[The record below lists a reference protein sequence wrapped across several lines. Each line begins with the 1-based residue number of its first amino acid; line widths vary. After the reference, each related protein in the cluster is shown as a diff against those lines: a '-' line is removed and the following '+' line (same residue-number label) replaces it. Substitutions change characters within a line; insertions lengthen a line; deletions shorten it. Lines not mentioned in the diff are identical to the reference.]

1 MYDDGLPIPALI
13 GFVVVA
19 LAVLAWA
26 FWPRSDFVIRVRKGA
41 VDCRGKVPRAQAGGL
56 SEFLLADL
64 GLHDAV
70 TIYGRWDGGR
80 LRVWSSGR
88 LTSGQ
93 LQRVRNYLLTRL

>member
-1 MYDDGLPIPALI
+1 MYDDGLPLPALI

-19 LAVLAWA
+19 LVVLAVA
-26 FWPRSDFVIRVRKGA
+26 FWPRSDFVIRVRKGE
-41 VDCRGKVPRAQAGGL
+41 VDWRGKLPQSQAGGL

-64 GLHDAV
+64 GLHDGV
-70 TIYGRWDGGR
+70 TIYGRREGGR

-88 LTSGQ
+88 LSPGQ